1 MEWRKRVSIKVF
13 WVGVAVALALV
24 LLLASNSPKEHFDT
38 ILVMVGGFV
47 IGFVTYAI
55 ATKVY
60 KL

>member
-1 MEWRKRVSIKVF
+1 MKWRKRVSIKVF
-13 WVGVAVALALV
+13 WVGVAIALALV
-24 LLLASNSPKEHFDT
+24 LLLASNSPKEKFDT
-38 ILVMVGGFV
+38 IAVMVGGFV